1 MGEQS
6 FANGRF
12 DEAIQLWRHALLQ
25 LPETPAADELRH
37 KLILRIGYG
46 QIVAHAASGDRTHLV
61 NAQQMLL
68 RYAAKHEQ
76 LLGDRA
82 GAERERGDVFELLY
96 QVERRL
102 EPETDDT
109 PDEAEPVA
117 RGRTTEVRVDTKAP
131 AVAWPRDRDDEQPL
145 ARPVEPDARPRRV
158 VQAPVDTH
166 EGESLTG
173 EIKRDVSVRTGRWLN
188 TDVNDPEIRRRLS
201 GLEFESTASAVLTA
215 PRAQKI
221 HGPRP
226 LLRQIGPAGLVGPQG
241 DKRLRQLARTAGR
254 ALFTTA
260 RPELRTCYG
269 AAVARRPI
277 MLADSTVEVS
287 IHPDG
292 TVTKARIVEG
302 GLVDGLGDVCMIE
315 RMEAARLSRDVPGLS
330 LRVRIAMR
338 FFYEDAKYIHGG
350 TGDTGPIETLD
361 QRWEGDPTSGGL
373 PPIDSGFLHPSDEP
387 HGGPTP

>member
-1 MGEQS
+1 MTPTASRIYSMGEQS

-12 DEAIQLWRHALLQ
+12 DQAILLWRHALLQ
-25 LPETPAADELRH
+25 LPETPAADGLRH
-37 KLILRIGYG
+37 KLVLRIAYG
-46 QIVAHAASGDRTHLV
+46 QLVAHAASGDRTHLL

-76 LLGDRA
+76 LFGDRA
-82 GAERERGDVFELLY
+82 GAKRERGEVFELLY

-102 EPETDDT
+102 EPETD
-109 PDEAEPVA
+109 A
-117 RGRTTEVRVDTKAP
+117 AP
-131 AVAWPRDRDDEQPL
+131 A
-145 ARPVEPDARPRRV
+145 EPDAPGRRIA
-158 VQAPVDTH
+158 QGPVDTH
-166 EGESLTG
+166 AGESLTAA
-173 EIKRDVSVRTGRWLN
+173 IKRDVRVRTGPWLD
-188 TDVNDPEIRRRLS
+188 TDVNDPEIRARLS
-201 GLEFESTASAVLTA
+201 GSQFDSTAGAVLTA
-215 PRAQKI
+215 PRAQML

-226 LLRQIGPAGLVGPQG
+226 LLRQIGPAGLVYPGG
-241 DKRLRQLARTAGR
+241 SKRLRQLARAAGR
-254 ALFTTA
+254 ALFATA

-315 RMEAARLSRDVPGLS
+315 RMEAARIRDHAPS
-330 LRVRIAMR
+330 SPLRVRIAMR
-338 FFYEDAKYIHGG
+338 FFYEDAKHIHGG

-361 QRWEGDPTSGGL
+361 QGWEGDPTSGGL
-373 PPIDSGFLHPSDEP
+373 PSIDSRFLHPSAEP
-387 HGGPTP
+387 HGDPTP